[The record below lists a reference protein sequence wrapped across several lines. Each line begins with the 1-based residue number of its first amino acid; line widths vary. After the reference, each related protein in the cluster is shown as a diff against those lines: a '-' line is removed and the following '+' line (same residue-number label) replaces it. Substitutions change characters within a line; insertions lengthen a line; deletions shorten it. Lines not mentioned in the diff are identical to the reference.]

1 MSNKRIVLTA
11 VAALTIL
18 FVIWFFIA
26 EDKTTAPSM
35 TKTTNTSVPAPVSNG
50 QTSQAPTDGKLYIGN
65 RNAKVT
71 IVEYADYKCPKCG
84 DFHQKAG
91 KELRSKYV
99 ETGQAKIEFRPFP
112 LFGEDAGLAL
122 YGSYCANEQGKFTQ
136 YHDSVFSY
144 MWENYFKSGNF
155 AAENEQTLTANV
167 LSGIASSAGIDITA
181 FSTCLAGNTH
191 KTAYDQAVQ
200 LAASDSV
207 TGTPTFIIGSEK
219 IVGPQPFNI
228 FKVLLDLEVSR

>member
-1 MSNKRIVLTA
+1 MTKKPMVIIGTVTL
-11 VAALTIL
+11 VIL
-18 FVIWFFIA
+18 FVGWFFIA
-26 EDKTTAPSM
+26 ADKTAAPSNS
-35 TKTTNTSVPAPVSNG
+35 TTADSATPVATPEG
-50 QTSQAPTDGKLYIGN
+50 QTGQTPTDGKLYIGD
-65 RNAKVT
+65 RDAKVT

-91 KELRSKYV
+91 KEIRAKYV

-136 YHDSVFSY
+136 YHDSVFGY
-144 MWENYFKSGNF
+144 MWEKYFKSGNF
-155 AAENEQTLTANV
+155 AAENESTLTATV
-167 LSGIASSAGIDITA
+167 LSGIAVSAGLEKSA
-181 FSTCLAGNTH
+181 FDTCLVGNSH
-191 KTAYDQAVQ
+191 KTAYNQAVQ

-219 IVGPQPFNI
+219 VVGPQPFNI
-228 FKVLLDLEVSR
+228 FKVLVDLELSR

>member
-1 MSNKRIVLTA
+1 MTKKRMVIISIISVLIV
-11 VAALTIL
+11 
-18 FVIWFFIA
+18 FVVWFFIA
-26 EDKTTAPSM
+26 ADKTVAPSS
-35 TKTTNTSVPAPVSNG
+35 NTSTATNAAVGTPEG
-50 QTSQAPTDGKLYIGN
+50 QSSQTPTDGKLYIGN
-65 RNAKVT
+65 RDAKVT

-91 KELRSKYV
+91 KEIRAKYV

-136 YHDSVFSY
+136 YHDSVFGY
-144 MWENYFKSGNF
+144 MWEKYFKSGNF
-155 AAENEQTLTANV
+155 AAENENTLTASV
-167 LSGIASSAGIDITA
+167 LSGIATSAGLEKNA
-181 FSTCLAGNTH
+181 FDTCLVGDSH
-191 KTAYDQAVQ
+191 KTAYNQAVQ

-219 IVGPQPFNI
+219 VVGPQPFNI
-228 FKVLLDLEVSR
+228 FKVLIDLELSR